1 MGAAKDP
8 VIVTHEGKRLA
19 IHGSHAIALKVLRRY
34 PIGAEVLRVRDG
46 EVLAVRVSKYS
57 LCPIRCI
64 PVKRGQGES
73 RAGVGT
79 VPVFENV
86 QERAA

>member
-1 MGAAKDP
+1 MDP

-19 IHGSHAIALKVLRRY
+19 IYGSHTAALKVMRRY
-34 PIGAEVLRVRDG
+34 PIGAEVRRVRDG
-46 EVLAVRVSKYS
+46 EVLVIRVSKYS

-73 RAGVGT
+73 RAGIGS
-79 VPVFENV
+79 VPAFENV